1 MIPMSDPLLIDV
13 MRKAESGPICLEKDF
28 DRKILILKLQ
38 EVIKEYDIKYDPDN
52 LIPNDNSLADAVFNA
67 ALDLYL
73 ETGTLCLST
82 HRQIKFEEAKI
93 KEALRNA
100 PKQITFGEESD
111 AREMAPRRVEDET
124 PPICLTSGGGE
135 ISEDIY
141 IQVVQSYAQNPL
153 ADTISGGC
161 PLHTIFG
168 MVPKAGAPAEVLAS
182 MYNVLY
188 SKEGAKRAGRP
199 LIGFHNLLGTALSA
213 AAYIS
218 ATQPELGVRPI
229 DGNLIASLAELKTDY
244 SQLTK
249 ALYYSKRKNVLVGAV
264 YVPLMGGYGGGP
276 EGTAIVTLAHHLQGL
291 LVHHVAYA
299 DFPVT
304 HLKYSCSTAQE
315 SLWVASIVGQAL
327 SRNTHLLTA
336 SEAIAAAGP
345 CTEMCLYEVAASSIV
360 GTVSGIHINNASA
373 AKSQYLDRETGME
386 ARIGCEVGHAATGMK
401 RTDANELLKQLLLKY
416 EQKLENPPLG
426 RRFQECYDVNTVMPT
441 KEHVNIYTQVKKELQ
456 ELGLQFE

>member
-1 MIPMSDPLLIDV
+1 MRMSDSSLIDV
-13 MRKAESGPICLEKDF
+13 MRRAETGPICLEKDF
-28 DRKILILKLQ
+28 DRNKLRIKLQ
-38 EVIKEYDIKYDPDN
+38 EVIKEYNISYNPDF
-52 LIPNDNSLADAVFNA
+52 LIPNDNDLADALFNA

-73 ETGTLCLST
+73 EIGTLCVST
-82 HRQIKFEEAKI
+82 HRQIKFEETEIKVALQNAAKHVI
-93 KEALRNA
+93 
-100 PKQITFGEESD
+100 FGEGSD
-111 AREMAPRRVEDET
+111 TREMAPRKIEDQT
-124 PPICLTSGGGE
+124 PPLCLTSGGGE

-141 IQVVQSYAQNPL
+141 VQVVQSYAQNSL

-168 MVPKAGAPAEVLAS
+168 IAPKAGTPAEVLAS
-182 MYNVLY
+182 MYNVIY

-213 AAYIS
+213 AGYIS
-218 ATQPELGVRPI
+218 ASQPELGVRPV

-244 SQLTK
+244 NQLTK
-249 ALYYSKRKNVLVGAV
+249 ALYYSQRKNVLSGAV

-291 LVHHVAYA
+291 LVHDVSYA

-304 HLKYSCSTAQE
+304 HLRYSCSTARE

-336 SEAIAAAGP
+336 TEAITAAGP
-345 CTEMCLYEVAASSIV
+345 CTEMCLLEVAASSIV

-373 AKSQYLDRETGME
+373 TKSQYLDRETGME
-386 ARIGCEVGHAATGMK
+386 ARIGCEVGHATTGLK
-401 RTDANELLKQLLLKY
+401 RTDANELVTQLVAKY
-416 EQKLENPPLG
+416 EQKLGNPPLG
-426 RRFQECYDVNTVMPT
+426 HRFQECYDINTVKPS
-441 KEHVNIYTQVKKELQ
+441 KEYLNVYKRVRKVLQ
-456 ELGLQFE
+456 ELGLNLE

>member
-1 MIPMSDPLLIDV
+1 MSEPAMNEVL
-13 MRKAESGPICLEKDF
+13 RRAETGPICLEKDF
-28 DRKILILKLQ
+28 DSKILRLKLQ
-38 EVIKEYDIKYDPDN
+38 EVIKEFDVKYDPDI
-52 LIPNDNSLADAVFNA
+52 LIPNDNNLVDAVFNA

-82 HRQIKFEEAKI
+82 HRQIKFEEPEI
-93 KEALRNA
+93 KNALQNA
-100 PKQITFGEESD
+100 PTRIIFGEGND
-111 AREMAPRRVEDET
+111 KRVMASRRVEDQV
-124 PPICLTSGGGE
+124 PPLCLTSGGCE

-168 MVPKAGAPAEVLAS
+168 MVPKAGSPAEVLAS
-182 MYNVLY
+182 MYNVIY

-199 LIGFHNLLGTALSA
+199 AIGFHNLLGTALSA
-213 AAYIS
+213 AGYIAGS
-218 ATQPELGVRPI
+218 QPELGIRPV
-229 DGNLIASLAELKTDY
+229 DGNLIASLAELKTDN

-249 ALYYSKRKNVLVGAV
+249 AAYYSERKNLLSGAV

-291 LVHHVAYA
+291 LVHQVAYA

-304 HLKYSCSTAQE
+304 HLKYSCSTTKE
-315 SLWVASIVGQAL
+315 SLWVASIVGQAI

-336 SEAIAAAGP
+336 TEAITAAGP
-345 CTEMCLYEVAASSIV
+345 ATEMCLFEVAASSIV

-386 ARIGCEVGHAATGMK
+386 ARLGCEVGHAATGMK
-401 RTDANELLKQLLLKY
+401 RTDANELINHIVSKY
-416 EQKLENPPLG
+416 KQKLEKPPLG
-426 RRFQECYDVNTVMPT
+426 KTFQECYDVETVQPSEEYT
-441 KEHVNIYTQVKKELQ
+441 TIYNKVKKELLD
-456 ELGLQFE
+456 LGLEFE